1 MLPPLPTSAGAGRRF
16 LRDRLNDWGYP
27 LAHAEVPCLL
37 ISELVSYLERR
48 RDASSQRD
56 VYEQQQAEAQRHEAE
71 AEAAQA
77 QGAVAPGN
85 GRPKRTTARHK

>member
-1 MLPPLPTSAGAGRRF
+1 MSGDSYLDVSLLFAIIMYGIFA
-16 LRDRLNDWGYP
+16 
-27 LAHAEVPCLL
+27 LL

-77 QGAVAPGN
+77 RGAVAPGN